1 MLAAPPALGRRGTA
15 VLAAYAAN
23 ELAPDGRAVLLTSLL
38 EAHAHGSRVLVIEPI
53 ARRALP
59 WWGDWQAAVERA
71 GGRADEWRFPVD
83 LPPTQLAL
91 ARAAGLDP
99 RELTARIALPCSV
112 PRAADGRP
120 GPQRGVPKGCD
131 NLPPFGV
138 GALPWPSALV
148 PMLALD
154 LVNTIAVA
162 GVVLFAGYGLRRA
175 IPVLA
180 RLNIPAPVVG
190 GLLVAI
196 AMTIAHS
203 TGTQFFR
210 FDTTLQTPLQ
220 NAFFTSIGF
229 GASFQLLRLGGPLVL
244 RFFLFA
250 TAVAVL
256 QNVVGAAVA
265 AGPRP
270 GAAARRAG
278 RFGHPDGRSRDR
290 PGLRAALRA
299 GGRPG
304 RRDVAVAAAMAGIVC
319 GGLIGAPLAT
329 FLIERGRVAVPNRA
343 GASGAPSRAESRRSH
358 ARIDPATR
366 IVESQVPEPP
376 SGAPSGED
384 PEAYVLLKHLV
395 LMLVAMWIGGFV
407 SRALAGVGL
416 TFPSYIGAM
425 VVAAVSATWTTCR
438 GCSACRSRRSTT
450 LATSR
455 CRSSWR
461 SR

>member
-1 MLAAPPALGRRGTA
+1 
-15 VLAAYAAN
+15 
-23 ELAPDGRAVLLTSLL
+23 
-38 EAHAHGSRVLVIEPI
+38 
-53 ARRALP
+53 
-59 WWGDWQAAVERA
+59 
-71 GGRADEWRFPVD
+71 
-83 LPPTQLAL
+83 
-91 ARAAGLDP
+91 
-99 RELTARIALPCSV
+99 
-112 PRAADGRP
+112 
-120 GPQRGVPKGCD
+120 
-131 NLPPFGV
+131 
-138 GALPWPSALV
+138 
-148 PMLALD
+148 MLALD

-162 GVVLFAGYGLRRA
+162 GIVLFAGYGLRRA

-190 GLLVAI
+190 GLVVAI
-196 AMTIAHS
+196 AMTIAHR
-203 TGTQFFR
+203 TGSQLLR

-220 NAFFTSIGF
+220 NAFFTAIGF

-265 AGPRP
+265 AALGQAPLLGVLAGSVTLTGGPATGLAFAP
-270 GAAARRAG
+270 LFEQAGVQGAAT
-278 RFGHPDGRSRDR
+278 
-290 PGLRAALRA
+290 
-299 GGRPG
+299 
-304 RRDVAVAAAMAGIVC
+304 VAVAAAMAGIVC

-329 FLIERGRVAVPNRA
+329 FLIERGRVAPRL
-343 GASGAPSRAESRRSH
+343 GSGRGSPSRARPVGAPD

-366 IVESQVPEPP
+366 IVESHVPEPP

-425 VVAAVSATWTTCR
+425 VVAAVIRNVDDLSGVFGLSQQTLDDLGNVALSLFLALALMTLRLWELAGLAVPLTVILIVQVALVAVVAAFAVPRFMGRDYESIVMAGGFTGFMLGTSANAMANM
-438 GCSACRSRRSTT
+438 SALVERYGPAPKAFLTVPLVGAFFIDFINAVIITFC
-450 LATSR
+450 LNL
-455 CRSSWR
+455 WG
-461 SR
+461 